1 MVGDDLVDVGP
12 KIADLMRE
20 PLAEGFEVGSGGKL
34 FEVVAQL
41 FKAGGG
47 SVRLAIR
54 ILGDAGENGEEFA
67 DHGEVVGARS
77 FGVLSKVP

>member
-1 MVGDDLVDVGP
+1 MVGDDLDDVGP
-12 KIADLMRE
+12 QIADVMRE
-20 PLAEGFEVGSGGKL
+20 PLAEGFEVGSGGEL

-41 FKAGGG
+41 FKAGRG
-47 SVRLAIR
+47 SVGLAFR
-54 ILGDAGENGEEFA
+54 IFGGPRKNGEEFA